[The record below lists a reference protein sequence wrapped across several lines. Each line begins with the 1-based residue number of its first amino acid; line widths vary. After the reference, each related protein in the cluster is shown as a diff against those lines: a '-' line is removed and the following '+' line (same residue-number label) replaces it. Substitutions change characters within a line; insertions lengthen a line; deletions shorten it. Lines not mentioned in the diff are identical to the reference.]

1 MFNPIS
7 FLVDVNNIENT
18 CDLVGGEGKFPK
30 IITQDVAVI

>member
-18 CDLVGGEGKFPK
+18 CDLVSGEGKFPK